1 MRRPIVLLLF
11 GMIFVAELGWAGIA
25 PLLPD
30 YQDRFGL
37 SDATTGLILSIAGL
51 GILLVSL
58 PAGALSRRFSVRSL
72 TLWSMAAL
80 TFGNVVTGLAGS
92 YGALLAGRCF
102 VGVGLGMMWVTGT
115 AWLHEAAGD
124 RGAQALALTTTVVG
138 LGSLVGPAIT
148 GVVGERFG
156 IGVPFVL
163 LGVLCGL
170 TGIALFLAPDDSG
183 RVAEP
188 SPPLRDMLRAA
199 RADDLLVT
207 SVLLSL
213 VVSLMWMTVELL
225 VPLRLDGLGYS
236 AAAIGLVFS
245 LSSIVFAVAS
255 AVAARG
261 ADRYS
266 TLRYSAV
273 WTTVIAVALAAGA
286 FVTSAPGT
294 VVFLLAMGVTSGM
307 MIAITYPLGAIGARE
322 GGFSVAVVGALLN
335 MVWAASGILG
345 PSIGGSISG
354 AVGDAAVFAALAA
367 VSLAC
372 AAWIWTRRRDT
383 AQIPDTGAGA
393 DTSAG

>member
-30 YQDRFGL
+30 YQDRLAL
-37 SDATTGLILSIAGL
+37 SDTTTGFILSIAGL

-58 PAGALSRRFSVRSL
+58 PAGALSRRFSVRTL
-72 TLWSMAAL
+72 TLWGMAAL
-80 TFGNVVTGLAGS
+80 TVGNLVTGLTAS
-92 YGALLAGRCF
+92 YGMLLLGRCLF
-102 VGVGLGMMWVTGT
+102 GVGLGMMWVTGT

-148 GVVGERFG
+148 GVLGERFG

-163 LGVLCGL
+163 LGALCGV
-170 TGIALFLAPDDSG
+170 TGLALFVAPDRSG
-183 RVAEP
+183 RIAEP

-199 RADDLLVT
+199 RADDLLIT

-213 VVSLMWMTVELL
+213 VVSLMWMTIELL
-225 VPLRLDGLGYS
+225 VPLRLDGLGYTAS
-236 AAAIGLVFS
+236 SIGFVFS
-245 LSSIVFAVAS
+245 ITSIVFAGAS

-266 TLRYSAV
+266 TIRFSAV
-273 WTTVIAVALAAGA
+273 WTTIMAVALAMGGVA
-286 FVTSAPGT
+286 VSAPGT
-294 VVFLLAMGVTSGM
+294 VVFLLAMGVTSGL
-307 MIAITYPLGAIGARE
+307 MIAITYPLGAVGARE

-335 MVWAASGILG
+335 MVWAGSGIIG
-345 PSIGGSISG
+345 PIVGGSVSG
-354 AVGDAAVFAALAA
+354 AVGDAPVFAILAV

-372 AAWIWTRRRDT
+372 AGWMWTRRRSTLAAET
-383 AQIPDTGAGA
+383 AET
-393 DTSAG
+393 